1 MPRNPEQER
10 PGELPSPPFLL
21 SSRFD
26 SRESSQRPYDT
37 IQSIVQDEQND
48 ADFSVLRF
56 IQNWP
61 ESLAKAPPSLK
72 RWYVAAIGN
81 TPPEPIVKQVTQAL
95 STGEPV
101 PLPDEVIAELARR
114 REQEIAR
121 RPYTEIHR
129 TFTIFRQSDHK
140 KEKLKRQMQ
149 KQSRRK
155 NRGK

>member
-1 MPRNPEQER
+1 M
-10 PGELPSPPFLL
+10 
-21 SSRFD
+21 
-26 SRESSQRPYDT
+26 
-37 IQSIVQDEQND
+37 
-48 ADFSVLRF
+48 
-56 IQNWP
+56 
-61 ESLAKAPPSLK
+61 
-72 RWYVAAIGN
+72 AAIGN
-81 TPPEPIVKQVTQAL
+81 MPPEPIVKQVTQAL

-129 TFTIFRQSDHK
+129 TFTIFRQEDHK

-149 KQSRRK
+149 KQSRKR